1 MAYERH
7 EAMVA
12 PAREGAALWRTGLG
26 VVLALA
32 VYMVLIL
39 TLVSAVELLLAPREA
54 VALIGEIAEGDTPRG
69 ALILLVSF
77 SFLALGPIALARPLH
92 FRSWLGFF
100 GPPGRALRDFVRVFR
115 ALAIL
120 SAVLWQALP
129 QGFELNRGLPFGE
142 WLALLP
148 LTVPAVLAQTASEE
162 LAFRGYLQS
171 QLAARFRSP
180 LVWMVAPSALFAY
193 GHYVPDETG
202 DNALLFVAIAFAFA
216 VAAADLTART
226 GALGAAIAFHLV
238 NNLMAVA
245 LTSLPGTLSGVAL
258 YHYPFEATDAAAVP
272 LLALVDLGVIGLS
285 WLAARVALRL

>member
-12 PAREGAALWRTGLG
+12 PARAGAALWRTVLG
-26 VVLALA
+26 AALSLAIY
-32 VYMVLIL
+32 VGLIL
-39 TLVSAVELLLAPREA
+39 SLVSVLQVLFEPREA
-54 VALIGEIAEGDTPRG
+54 AALIGDVAEGDTPRG
-69 ALILLVSF
+69 ALILLF
-77 SFLALGPIALARPLH
+77 SFAFMAFGPVALAQPLH

-100 GPPGRALRDFVRVFR
+100 GPPRAAVSDFLKVFR

-120 SAVLWQALP
+120 SAVLWLALP
-129 QGFELNRGLPFGE
+129 QGFELGPGMPPRE

-148 LTVPAVLAQTASEE
+148 LTVLAVLVQTASEE

-180 LVWMVAPSALFAY
+180 LVWITVPSVLFAY

-202 DNALLFVAIAFAFA
+202 DNALLFVALAFAFA

-258 YHYPFEATDAAAVP
+258 YLYPFEAGDPAVVP
-272 LLALVDLGVIGLS
+272 LAALDLGVIGLS